1 MPTESELRD
10 WLKGGDTPPAPG
22 VDPADIVRRVRR
34 RRLPRQIAAGAA
46 TTLAAAGVIVLGV
59 ATLPQLVQ
67 PPVSVMSDGMQSPEF
82 GTGHADESHDSSLV
96 PASPLQLLNQC
107 GQPLTVVQP
116 AASGLT
122 LTLVFPSDVAIAD
135 GEVIGTVTLLNSG
148 TKRVTGSA
156 AAGPAIT
163 LSRDGVTVW
172 HGAPAPLAE
181 AVPIDLAPGQST
193 RFDATFIPALC
204 GSTDSST
211 NSPLAP
217 AAPGD
222 YQLSGAIVI
231 SEVGDDNAA
240 GSELVG
246 SSLVPIHLR

>member
-10 WLKGGDTPPAPG
+10 WLKGGQTPPSPG

-34 RRLPRQIAAGAA
+34 RRLPRQLVAGAA
-46 TTLAAAGVIVLGV
+46 TTLAAAGVMVLGV

-67 PPVSVMSDGMQSPEF
+67 SPASVMSDGMQSQEF
-82 GTGHADESHDSSLV
+82 GTGPADESHDSSLV
-96 PASPLQLLNQC
+96 PTSPLQLLNQC
-107 GQPLTVVQP
+107 GQPLTIVQP

-122 LTLVFPSDVAIAD
+122 LTLAFPSDVAIAN
-135 GEVIGTVTLLNSG
+135 GEVMGTVTLLNSS

-163 LSRDGVTVW
+163 LSQDGVTVW

-193 RFDATFIPALC
+193 RFDATFIPAMC
-204 GSTDSST
+204 GSTGSST
-211 NSPLAP
+211 NGPLAP
-217 AAPGD
+217 AAPGS
-222 YQLSGAIVI
+222 YQLSGAIVVA
-231 SEVGDDNAA
+231 EVGDGSTT

-246 SSLVPIHLR
+246 SALVPIHLR